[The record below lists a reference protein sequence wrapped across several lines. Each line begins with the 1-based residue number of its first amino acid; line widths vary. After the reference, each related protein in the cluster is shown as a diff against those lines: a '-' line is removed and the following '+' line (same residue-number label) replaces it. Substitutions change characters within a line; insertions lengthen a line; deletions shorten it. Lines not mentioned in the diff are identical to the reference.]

1 MRVLQNQVHLRPIVP
16 FVLREASQE
25 RTTITDTAGSHAPS
39 HSQVEPRRSDN
50 ADEGGDSCE
59 IKRNA
64 CGFRVG
70 ETHHRAKLTDAQV
83 AEIRRLY
90 GSEKGMTYTRLAV
103 RFGAGMATIRDIVLY
118 RTRL

>member
-16 FVLREASQE
+16 LLLREASQE
-25 RTTITDTAGSHAPS
+25 RTTIEGAAGGHAS
-39 HSQVEPRRSDN
+39 SYSKVEPRRSDN

-90 GSEKGMTYTRLAV
+90 GSEEGMTYTRLAV